1 MNKYMLSNG
10 LRVVVEYIP
19 TVRSV
24 SFGIWVKTGSRNE
37 TPENNGIS
45 HFIEHMLFKGTES
58 RTSKDIAD
66 LFDGIGGNVNAFTS
80 KEYTCYFAKVLDE
93 HLPLAVDALSDMF
106 FNSQLDPEEL
116 AKEKNVI
123 LEEISMYEDT
133 PDDKVHDEASRAAFG
148 DHPLAYSILG
158 LEERLTAMTSETLR
172 GYMNDNY
179 TLENVVI
186 SVAGNVEEQSL
197 LALLEKHFG
206 SFTNSKPAS
215 AIVTAPSF
223 HGDYLFYKK
232 KTEQNHL
239 CISFPGCSI
248 TDSHLYAMILLNN
261 ALGGGM
267 SSRLFQE
274 IREKRGLAYSVY
286 SYHTSY
292 ADTGLFTLYAGTAP
306 KQTKDVLD
314 LTMEQ
319 LNELSVKGLGEDEL
333 HRGKEQLKGS
343 LILSLES
350 TSSRMNRLGK
360 NELMLGQHYTLDELL
375 NRIDSVEMSH
385 VVEVTKRMLSVPFSV
400 AMVGS
405 NDKAAAQLGRNQFV
419 SGTV

>member
-1 MNKYMLSNG
+1 MNKYTLSNG

-19 TVRSV
+19 TFRSV
-24 SFGIWVKTGSRNE
+24 AFGIWVKTGSRNE
-37 TPENNGIS
+37 TPENNGVS
-45 HFIEHMLFKGTES
+45 HFVEHMMFKGTNGRS
-58 RTSKDIAD
+58 AKDIAD

-80 KEYTCYFAKVLDE
+80 KEYTCYFAKVLDQ
-93 HLPLAVDALSDMF
+93 HLPIAVDALADMF
-106 FNSQLDPEEL
+106 FESQLDAGEL

-133 PDDKVHDEASRAAFG
+133 PDDKVHDESSKAAFG

-158 LEERLTAMTSETLR
+158 LEERLTAMNSDSLR
-172 GYMNDNY
+172 AYMNDTY
-179 TLENVVI
+179 TIENTVI
-186 SVAGNVEEQSL
+186 SVAGHVEETAL
-197 LALLEKHFG
+197 LELLEKHFG
-206 SFTNSKPAS
+206 RFQNKGTASLIEAPAFNGEY
-215 AIVTAPSF
+215 I
-223 HGDYLFYKK
+223 FYKK
-232 KTEQNHL
+232 KTEQNHICL
-239 CISFPGCSI
+239 SFPGCSI
-248 TDSHLYAMILLNN
+248 TDKNLYAMILLNN

-292 ADTGLFTLYAGTAP
+292 ADSGLFTIYAGTAP
-306 KQTKDVLD
+306 KQTKEVLD

-319 LNELSVKGLGEDEL
+319 MEELAVKGLLDEEL

-360 NELMLGQHYTLDELL
+360 NELMIGRHHTLDELL
-375 NRIDSVEMSH
+375 ARIDNVSMSDIRD
-385 VVEVTKRMLSVPFSV
+385 VTKQMLSVPFAV

-405 NDKAAAQLGRNQFV
+405 SDKSATQLGRDRFV
-419 SGTV
+419 SGSI

>member
-1 MNKYMLSNG
+1 MNNYTLSNG

-19 TVRSV
+19 TCRSV

-37 TPENNGIS
+37 TPDNNGIS
-45 HFIEHMLFKGTES
+45 HFIEHMLFKGTGRRS
-58 RTSKDIAD
+58 AKDIAD
-66 LFDGIGGNVNAFTS
+66 LFDGIGGNVNAFTA
-80 KEYTCYFAKVLDE
+80 KEYTCYYAKVLDQ
-93 HLPLAVDALSDMF
+93 HLPMAVDALADMF
-106 FNSQLDPEEL
+106 FESRLDGGEL

-123 LEEISMYEDT
+123 LEEIAMYEDT

-158 LEERLTAMTSETLR
+158 LEQRLSAMDGDTLR
-172 GYMNDNY
+172 GYMESHY
-179 TLENVVI
+179 TIGNTVV
-186 SVAGNVEEQSL
+186 SVAGNVEEK
-197 LALLEKHFG
+197 ALLELLETHFG
-206 SFTNSKPAS
+206 KFARKGEDQALSAPAFNG
-215 AIVTAPSF
+215 T
-223 HGDYLFYKK
+223 YLFHKK
-232 KTEQNHL
+232 KTEQNHICL
-239 CISFPGCSI
+239 SFPGCSI
-248 TDSHLYAMILLNN
+248 ADPQLYAMILLNN

-292 ADTGLFTLYAGTAP
+292 ADSGLFTVYAGTAP

-314 LTMEQ
+314 LTLEQ
-319 LNELSVKGLGEDEL
+319 LSDLSAKGLTDAEL

-360 NELMLGQHYTLDELL
+360 NELMLGRHYTLDEMLE
-375 NRIDSVEMSH
+375 RIDAVSMNDVKD
-385 VVEVTKRMLSVPFSV
+385 VTKRMLSVPFAV

-405 NDKAAAQLGRNQFV
+405 SDKAAAALGRDSLV